1 MEHTGKLIVVAQ
13 VFKSQLGISSGPIA
27 LRFWT
32 DNRAASTAS
41 RVIMN
46 SSGILGT
53 GIGVKFNS
61 GISSATLQKDSL
73 IATARSKSL
82 KTVPLTTLLVIGG
95 GFESPGAGCIKLLT
109 AF

>member
-13 VFKSQLGISSGPIA
+13 VFKSQLRISSGPIA

-46 SSGILGT
+46 SSGMLRT
-53 GIGVKFNS
+53 GIGVKFN
-61 GISSATLQKDSL
+61 
-73 IATARSKSL
+73 
-82 KTVPLTTLLVIGG
+82 
-95 GFESPGAGCIKLLT
+95 
-109 AF
+109 